1 MIRNGIVIGLK
12 PNEIR
17 DMLPRDVWLC
27 FEGWNDAHAA
37 PKPGA
42 NAPSKEE
49 YMDLV
54 RRVDGNHG

>member
-1 MIRNGIVIGLK
+1 MVKNGIVIGLK
-12 PNEIR
+12 PDEIR

-27 FEGWNDAHAA
+27 FEGWNDAHEG

-49 YMDLV
+49 YQDLV
-54 RRVDGNHG
+54 RRVDGD